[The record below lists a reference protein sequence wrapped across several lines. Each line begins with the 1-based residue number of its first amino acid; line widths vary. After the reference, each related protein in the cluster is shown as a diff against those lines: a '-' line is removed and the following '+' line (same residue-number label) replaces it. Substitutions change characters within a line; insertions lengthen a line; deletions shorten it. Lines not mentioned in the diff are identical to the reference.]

1 MKVFNLCAK
10 VTKRH
15 LVSLGVYLGIFAV
28 LAVMLTAFN
37 NTSQSLSFEAVRPS
51 AAIVNRDGESALVRG
66 LEDFLAGYADMVK
79 LEDDREALQ
88 DARFFDAVDYILI
101 IPQGFAKGLFPGRRH
116 SGEKYPVYLGRG
128 ALRRSAGEPVFK
140 RRQSVPAGGAGAV

>member
-79 LEDDREALQ
+79 LEDDR
-88 DARFFDAVDYILI
+88 LI
-101 IPQGFAKGLFPGRRH
+101 RNGNPFGKEDIAEVTGERPAEGTELELTCVRVYNSDGEFCGLYRREQGGRRYKP
-116 SGEKYPVYLGRG
+116 EKMFL
-128 ALRRSAGEPVFK
+128 S
-140 RRQSVPAGGAGAV
+140 